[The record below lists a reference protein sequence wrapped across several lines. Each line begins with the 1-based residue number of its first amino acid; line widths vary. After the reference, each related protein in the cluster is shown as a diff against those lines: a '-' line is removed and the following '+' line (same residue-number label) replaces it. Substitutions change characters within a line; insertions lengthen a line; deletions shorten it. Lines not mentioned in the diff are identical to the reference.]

1 MNNKIKLLI
10 AMYLKKDFLFYDSR
24 MNILASKNSD
34 SLKYFITGF
43 NNLYYIN
50 DDYKIIK
57 ALFIKKLMRTKNEI
71 FRGTNL

>member
-10 AMYLKKDFLFYDSR
+10 AMYLKKEFLFYDSR

-43 NNLYYIN
+43 YNLYYIN

-57 ALFIKKLMRTKNEI
+57 ALCII
-71 FRGTNL
+71 NLYKRK